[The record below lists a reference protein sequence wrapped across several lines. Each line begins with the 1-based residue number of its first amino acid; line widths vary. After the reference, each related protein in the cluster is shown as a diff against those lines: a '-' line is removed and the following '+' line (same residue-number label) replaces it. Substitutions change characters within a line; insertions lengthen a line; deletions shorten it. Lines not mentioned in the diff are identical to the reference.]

1 MVLVGDGGAEMNG
14 RRRRDSNGDETAA
27 QVEILLRILLIDEM
41 KSKGCD
47 SRQSKEAYIHT
58 VNQFLAVRFT

>member
-27 QVEILLRILLIDEM
+27 QVEILLRILIDEM